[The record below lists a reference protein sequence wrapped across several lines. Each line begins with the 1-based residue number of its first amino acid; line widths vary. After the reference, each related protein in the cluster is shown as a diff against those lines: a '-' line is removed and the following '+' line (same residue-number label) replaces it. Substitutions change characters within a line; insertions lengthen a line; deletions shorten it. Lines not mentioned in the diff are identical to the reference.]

1 MTPDDSLATALQ
13 KLGVRGTHYVPVVDA
28 EQEYRLLG
36 VIGRRE
42 ILAAYE
48 RELLTERES

>member
-1 MTPDDSLATALQ
+1 
-13 KLGVRGTHYVPVVDA
+13 VPVVDA
-28 EQEYRLLG
+28 EQQHRLLG

-48 RELLTERES
+48 RELLTEREGEGAKL